1 MRPIDRLLSVME
13 RLRNPETGCPW
24 DAQQTFATVLPY
36 TLEEA
41 YEVAEAIEAN
51 DMAALKDELG
61 DLLFQVIFHSR
72 MAEEQGAFAFE
83 DVAAASANKMVRRHP
98 HVFGDVSFENQ
109 DQQNAAWEAAK
120 AAERAEKADQPRLG
134 VLDGVSVAL
143 PAITRATKLQ
153 ARAARVGFDWP
164 KAEQILDKIAEE
176 TEEVREELKK
186 NASLE
191 RIEDEIGDLFFACI
205 NLARKLSIN
214 PESALR
220 RCNRK
225 FERRFRFIENEL
237 EKGGRSVSDA
247 DLAEMEALWDA
258 AKRFE

>member
-1 MRPIDRLLSVME
+1 MRPIDRLLSVMT
-13 RLRNPETGCPW
+13 RLRDPETGCPW

-51 DMAALKDELG
+51 DMTALKDELG
-61 DLLFQVIFHSR
+61 DLLFQVVFHSR
-72 MAEEQGAFAFE
+72 MAEEQGAFSFE
-83 DVAAASANKMVRRHP
+83 DVAAASAEKMVRRHP

-120 AAERAEKADQPRLG
+120 AAERAKKADKPHLG
-134 VLDGVSVAL
+134 VLDGVSIAL

-186 NASLE
+186 NDSLE

-237 EKGGRSVSDA
+237 EKGGKSVSDA

-258 AKRFE
+258 AKRLE